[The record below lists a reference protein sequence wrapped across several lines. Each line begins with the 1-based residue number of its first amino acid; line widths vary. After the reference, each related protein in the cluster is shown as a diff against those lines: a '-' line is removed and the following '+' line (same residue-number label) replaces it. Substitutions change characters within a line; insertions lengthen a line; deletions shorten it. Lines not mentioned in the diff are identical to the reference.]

1 LTENELTRSDPQKY
15 IALMS
20 ITAPTDV
27 NWLTEDDVEGWAET
41 PSIGQWI
48 AATCGAMTKEED
60 QQVRRTPSDQDQ
72 VLLQSV
78 LLSKAEHIQ
87 QCGEGKK
94 ARFRDSMNSE
104 ATPAVAT

>member
-1 LTENELTRSDPQKY
+1 
-15 IALMS
+15 MS

-27 NWLTEDDVEGWAET
+27 NWLTEDNVEGWAET

-94 ARFRDSMNSE
+94 VRFRDSMNLARPEPIKALAQRGVQVS
-104 ATPAVAT
+104 ALR